1 MPGSRIL
8 FAFNALL
15 LAFSGAAHAQETKGP
30 HISPWQ
36 MNFQPPAS
44 PVMERLYDTHTFLLW
59 LITSIC
65 VFVLALL
72 VYICLRFRRKAN
84 PVPSKTTHNAKL
96 EVIWT
101 TIPILILVAIAI
113 PSLRLHFYM
122 TKTPDPEL
130 TIKAVG
136 YQWYWHYQY
145 PDNGNFEFDSYMVKQ
160 AELKEGQPRL
170 LTVDNK
176 LVVPVDTTVRVL
188 LTGADVI
195 HAFAMPAFGVKR
207 DAIPGRLNE
216 TWFKAKKTG
225 TYYGQCSE
233 LCGVGHGFMPI
244 ELEVVSK
251 EDFATWTASKRQ
263 AAGIKE
269 PVKTQQASATQEKK
283 TESKQTA
290 TE

>member
-1 MPGSRIL
+1 MPGSRL
-8 FAFNALL
+8 AFAFTAFFLALT
-15 LAFSGAAHAQETKGP
+15 GTAAAQGEHPLVK
-30 HISPWQ
+30 PWQ
-36 MNFQPPAS
+36 LNFQAPFS

-59 LITSIC
+59 IITAIC
-65 VFVLALL
+65 ALVLALL
-72 VYICLRFRRKAN
+72 TFICLRFRRKAN

-96 EVIWT
+96 EVVWT

-122 TKTPDPEL
+122 TKVPEAEL

-145 PDNGNFEFDSYMVKQ
+145 PDQGGFEFDSYMVKDN
-160 AELKEGQPRL
+160 ELKPGQPRL
-170 LTVDNK
+170 LTADNK
-176 LVVPVDTTVRVL
+176 LVVPVDTNVRVL

-195 HAFAMPAFGVKR
+195 HAFAMPALGVKR

-216 TWFKAKKTG
+216 TWFKASRTG

-244 ELEVVSK
+244 ELEVLSK
-251 EDFATWTASKRQ
+251 EDFAKWSAGKRQ

-269 PVKTQQASATQEKK
+269 PAATQQAQAK
-283 TESKQTA
+283 TTKHTA

>member
-1 MPGSRIL
+1 M
-8 FAFNALL
+8 
-15 LAFSGAAHAQETKGP
+15 
-30 HISPWQ
+30 
-36 MNFQPPAS
+36 
-44 PVMERLYDTHTFLLW
+44 
-59 LITSIC
+59 
-65 VFVLALL
+65 
-72 VYICLRFRRKAN
+72 
-84 PVPSKTTHNAKL
+84 
-96 EVIWT
+96 
-101 TIPILILVAIAI
+101 
-113 PSLRLHFYM
+113 
-122 TKTPDPEL
+122 
-130 TIKAVG
+130 
-136 YQWYWHYQY
+136 
-145 PDNGNFEFDSYMVKQ
+145 
-160 AELKEGQPRL
+160 
-170 LTVDNK
+170 DNK

-195 HAFAMPAFGVKR
+195 HGFAMPAFGVKR
-207 DAIPGRLNE
+207 DAITGRLNE